1 MKKKMQKEEVSTKKT
16 KAKDVRI
23 DSAKKINTKSKIKNA
38 EEISKK
44 KANVKPKVEK
54 IEQQLKERKFHK
66 YLWYLIIFSI
76 LGLILEC
83 VINFIKAK
91 TTDTPFLVTTG
102 PFCIFYGIGAIL
114 TILCLQ

>member
-54 IEQQLKERKFHK
+54 LSNNSRKE
-66 YLWYLIIFSI
+66 
-76 LGLILEC
+76 
-83 VINFIKAK
+83 NFIN
-91 TTDTPFLVTTG
+91 
-102 PFCIFYGIGAIL
+102 IYGI
-114 TILCLQ
+114 